1 MKKAKNLIWTGLL
14 VIAMCSVILYD
25 GNNDAIKLVLL
36 LANFLIARM
45 WLHASSWGCTFRKFI
60 NSLINS
66 NS

>member
-14 VIAMCSVILYD
+14 IIAMCSVICYD
-25 GNNDAIKLVLL
+25 GNNDAIKIVLL
-36 LANFLIARM
+36 LANFFAGGM
-45 WLHASSWGCTFRKFI
+45 WLHASPWGCTFRKFI